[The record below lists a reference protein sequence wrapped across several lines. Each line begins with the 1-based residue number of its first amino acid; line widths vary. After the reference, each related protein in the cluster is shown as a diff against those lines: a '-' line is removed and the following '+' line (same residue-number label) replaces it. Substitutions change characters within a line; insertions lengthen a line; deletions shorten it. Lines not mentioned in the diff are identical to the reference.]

1 MKFELRLCNLN
12 KTEILTFINE
22 VDLNEIVHVEGVPF
36 DLKEEKLKF
45 KYARKI
51 RIREYQVKD
60 YTTIMKLAIFGDLI
74 DKVTEKAAHKIWYLK
89 VVEYDFRRYLKT
101 TEKLLVTVQPDL
113 NIEVIDV
120 DKNRRWKR
128 FNQYQ
133 CCNPN
138 YVSRFKKF

>member
-1 MKFELRLCNLN
+1 MKFELLLLTLN

-22 VDLNEIVHVEGVPF
+22 VDLNETVHVDGVPF

-74 DKVTEKAAHKIWYLK
+74 DKVTEKAAHKI
-89 VVEYDFRRYLKT
+89 
-101 TEKLLVTVQPDL
+101 
-113 NIEVIDV
+113 
-120 DKNRRWKR
+120 
-128 FNQYQ
+128 
-133 CCNPN
+133 
-138 YVSRFKKF
+138 